1 MTSQSTNLSLTTEPA
16 SDLHPRTDEEKC
28 QSLFKGKPLIF
39 PALSFNGVH
48 SHEELE
54 INGLKAS
61 CLEAL
66 ADKDG
71 CISVSIEIKNAIV
84 EGPLNLK
91 YITFK
96 GEVTFINCEFSDTV
110 DFSFATFQRSVSFVD
125 NSVFKQR
132 VDFRAA
138 HAMRDFRVSYARFK
152 DDCCFMD
159 FRADEVFRA
168 EGTHFNTASFEQA
181 VFAKRVFFCP
191 KNPGEKNDTAKQ
203 VQFDG
208 DVTFVDAHIQGA
220 AHFEGVA
227 FNGAADFRRTQIES
241 SVNFGCFIDR
251 SSESGQAAFIATC
264 FAGDAK
270 FNGARIQ
277 GTAYFRGVNFQGN
290 ADFERAWI
298 GGHALFQ
305 TIQRNDRKSSVPV
318 CFMKEARFLSAYVG
332 GNAEF
337 DGACFEEEAIF
348 ERIEVNRNAFFRS
361 FNDPYGTLIKTE
373 FKGKAS
379 FLGSHIKGDA
389 EFRGTQFTGV
399 QVTQKTKKADF
410 EGFQVE
416 GTAFFNDKFNGLSV
430 GRVYFDV
437 PVEFMNAHLQQ
448 QAKFPNACF
457 MKGVDF
463 TNLTVG
469 GSAEFEH
476 AEFHEETKF
485 ISAYFKNQISFKNA
499 QFLGNLDFTDLKVDG
514 AAFFNQAQFL
524 NTETK
529 FHASRFKTLYLNGA
543 VFNSRKF
550 KKRLATSNWEKPLPY
565 YKKRLWHQIK
575 SNGNIDMSGTTYDYI
590 QVDLDNILLCL
601 DPYDRQPYTQ
611 LEKSYRSVGQD
622 READIVYYDGSC
634 RSGQQL
640 WALVRREGEFA
651 ALSRRLARR
660 ELPRAFFNGFQR
672 KIFRYGVRPYRLLLI
687 SFGILLLGML
697 VFVNAGSM
705 VRKDVKER
713 ALYPEPHVS
722 TWGEAFNMSLRQFI
736 PVVEIP
742 PGEDWVPS
750 DMPAPLLGKA
760 HISYAGYATMQ
771 RIFGFI
777 LIPLGVAS
785 LTGLLRRRDKSNK

>member
-1 MTSQSTNLSLTTEPA
+1 MTSQSSNLSLTTTEPTN
-16 SDLHPRTDEEKC
+16 DLHARTDEEKC
-28 QSLFKGKPLIF
+28 QILFKGKPLIF
-39 PALSFNGVH
+39 PPLSPDSAH
-48 SHEELE
+48 SPEELK

-61 CLEAL
+61 CIEAL

-71 CISVSIEIKNAIV
+71 CISVSIELKHAII

-125 NSVFKQR
+125 NSVFKKR

-138 HAMRDFRVSYARFK
+138 HAMRDFRVSYSQFK

-191 KNPGEKNDTAKQ
+191 KNPEEKNDTAKQ

-208 DVTFVDAHIQGA
+208 DVTFMDAHIQGA
-220 AHFEGVA
+220 AHFEGAA

-241 SVNFGCFIDR
+241 SVHFGCFIDR
-251 SSESGQAAFIATC
+251 PGESGQAAFIRTC
-264 FAGDAK
+264 FVGDAK

-277 GTAYFRGVNFQGN
+277 GTAYFRGVHFHGN

-298 GGHALFQ
+298 GGHALF
-305 TIQRNDRKSSVPV
+305 IQRNKHNSSVPA

-361 FNDPYGTLIKTE
+361 FYDPNGTLIKTE

-379 FLGSHIKGDA
+379 FLGSRIKGDA
-389 EFRGTQFTGV
+389 EFRGTKFTGV
-399 QVTQKTKKADF
+399 HVTQKTKKADF

-416 GTAFFNDKFNGLSV
+416 GTAFFNDKFDGLPV
-430 GRVYFDV
+430 GNVCFNI
-437 PVEFMNAHLQQ
+437 PVEFMNAHFHQ
-448 QAKFPNACF
+448 QAKFPHACF
-457 MKGVDF
+457 KKGVDF
-463 TNLTVG
+463 TNLTVD
-469 GSAEFEH
+469 GSAEFEC
-476 AEFHEETKF
+476 AKFHEETKF
-485 ISAYFKNQISFKNA
+485 ISAYFKNQISLKNA
-499 QFLGNLDFTDLKVDG
+499 EFNGKLDFTDLKVDG
-514 AAFFNQAQFL
+514 AAFFDEAKFL

-529 FHASRFKTLYLNGA
+529 FHASRFKTLYLKGA
-543 VFNSRKF
+543 VFNPRKF
-550 KKRLATSNWEKPLPY
+550 EKRWSDSIWEKSLPY

-634 RSGQQL
+634 RAGQQL
-640 WALVRREGEFA
+640 WSTVCREGDFA
-651 ALSRRLARR
+651 TLSKRRARR

-672 KIFRYGVRPYRLLLI
+672 KVFRYGVRPYRLLLI
-687 SFGILLLGML
+687 SFGMLLLGML
-697 VFVNAGSM
+697 VFVNAGSI
-705 VRKDVKER
+705 VHKDVRER
-713 ALYPEPHVS
+713 ALHPEPHVT

-742 PGEDWVPS
+742 PGADWVPS
-750 DMPAPLLGKA
+750 DRLAPLLGKA
-760 HISYAGYATMQ
+760 HISFAGYATMQ

-785 LTGLLRRRDKSNK
+785 LTGLLRRRDKPNK